1 MELGAILEHIKLL
14 PNQAQTALLS
24 GLKLTDAK
32 NTPAGAVLVA
42 MQILTALGILR
53 VIDLVLGEEHTSLEY
68 LKREMAEGRKHVPS
82 CGILIGLLV
91 ADLLAYPSR
100 IVRVYK
106 VKELAKAWHTDKLLG
121 IDPDLLNDDRL
132 LRALSKLGVNESNMG
147 EILQGITVEVAEKFK
162 IRLSRFFVDGTILQL
177 DGDFAN
183 ASKVCPGRGQDS
195 LSQLVASLVVASGSR
210 LPVSFDVL
218 AGGTNDSTTL
228 PKALTV
234 MNRVASPGPIEW
246 IADRIF
252 PTAKNILFLQN
263 QTQRVYN
270 FIAPLKT
277 GVSEKR
283 FRELVDQA
291 WDLEQ
296 WTDINYRSAEEM
308 RQKRERSYQA
318 YDAEWTMTDIE
329 KPELVP
335 GQTRRPKGTI
345 IYHVVTVRCAV
356 YRYGY
361 KADKEL
367 KIRENQRVA
376 CEAALEEL
384 SRKLNKRKLKTIPD
398 CEQAGVLL
406 LKEFPKVKSFVNL
419 ALSENAHKSVLFSWT
434 WDEDAYLLQ
443 KRYDGIFAMLTNHAH
458 EDVSPNELLC
468 RYRDRNHIEM
478 SFRDLKGLLDL
489 ERIFVQIPE
498 RIDAYLFTKVLA
510 YFVLA
515 FLRWYAE
522 EQGFGKM
529 TESKIQNQLSELG
542 ISRISIEPLGIYKW
556 SVTNDNPLT
565 IFLRSSLEL
574 PDPHETINMLNSLN
588 NAEQQIKLWFQKWE
602 QTQQRNDSIAWLHD
616 SG

>member
-1 MELGAILEHIKLL
+1 MELGAIIEHIKRL
-14 PNQAQTALLS
+14 PNQAQNALLS

-42 MQILTALGILR
+42 MQILTALGLLR
-53 VIDLVLGEEHTSLEY
+53 LIDLVLGEEHTSIDY
-68 LKREMAEGRKHVPS
+68 LKQEMAAGRKQVPS
-82 CGILIGLLV
+82 SGILIGLLV
-91 ADLLAYPSR
+91 ADMLAYPKR
-100 IVRVYK
+100 IVRVYEVQK
-106 VKELAKAWHTDKLLG
+106 LAKAWHTDKLLG

-132 LRALSKLGVNESNMG
+132 LRSLFELGVNESNMRD
-147 EILQGITVEVAEKFK
+147 ILQDITVEVAEKFK
-162 IRLSRFFVDGTILQL
+162 IRLSRFFVDGSVLQL
-177 DGDFAN
+177 DGAFAK

-195 LSQLVASLVVASGSR
+195 LSQLVASLVAASGSR

-228 PKALTV
+228 PKALAA

-263 QTQRVYN
+263 QKQREYH

-308 RQKRERSYQA
+308 RKKRERSYQA

-329 KPELVP
+329 KPELLL
-335 GQTRRPKGTI
+335 GQTRRPKGSI
-345 IYHVVTVRCAV
+345 IHHEVTVRCAV
-356 YRYGY
+356 YRHGY

-367 KIRENQRVA
+367 QNREKQRVA
-376 CEAALEEL
+376 CEAALEEF
-384 SRKLNKRKLKTIPD
+384 SRKLNKRKLKTLPD
-398 CEQAGVLL
+398 CEQAGVRL
-406 LKEFPKVKSFVNL
+406 LKDFPKVKSFVNL
-419 ALSENAHKSVLFSWT
+419 ALSENAHKAVLFSWT
-434 WDEDAYLLQ
+434 WDEDAYVRQ
-443 KRYDGIFAMLTNHAH
+443 KRYDGIFAMLTNHAY
-458 EDVSPNELLC
+458 EDVSANEILC
-468 RYRDRNHIEM
+468 RYRDRNYIEM
-478 SFRDLKGLLDL
+478 NIRDLKGLLDL
-489 ERIFVQIPE
+489 ERIFMQIPE

-522 EQGFGKM
+522 EHGYGKM
-529 TESKIQNQLSELG
+529 TESKIQDQLSELG
-542 ISRISIEPLGIYKW
+542 LSRISIEPLGIDKW

-565 IFLRSSLEL
+565 IFLRSSLGL
-574 PDPHETINMLNSLN
+574 PDPHETISILNALTD
-588 NAEQQIKLWFQKWE
+588 AERQITLWLQEWE
-602 QTQQRNDSIAWLHD
+602 QTQRNEFIVPQNDS
-616 SG
+616 G